1 MMIVVERIE
10 ENLAVLEI
18 TETEGRRQR
27 KTVLLTELPDGV
39 SEGDVLAETVEGYV
53 ADTAQTRQRR
63 LEAIRRLRHLKQ
75 R

>member
-10 ENLAVLEI
+10 ENFAVLEI

-39 SEGDVLAETVEGYV
+39 SEGDVLAETVEGFV
-53 ADTAQTRQRR
+53 VDTAQTRQRR